1 MEEYRA
7 DKPCDIYG
15 DSLDQINFK
24 FYTFWFFYPNKKI
37 LEQAD
42 IRIYDDK
49 AKMEWSECTFKDENG
64 VIITDLR
71 NVEVF
76 YRSKFEW
83 LLKIMLTL
91 PTVNLKCTIKSNM
104 KVNNYNSRCE
114 LLILKGKALWSKLE
128 RRDRNFTTPTKCKH
142 KRE

>member
-49 AKMEWSECTFKDENG
+49 AKMEWSECTFKDENRI
-64 VIITDLR
+64 IITDLR
-71 NVEVF
+71 KVEVF
-76 YRSKFEW
+76 
-83 LLKIMLTL
+83 LDQ
-91 PTVNLKCTIKSNM
+91 
-104 KVNNYNSRCE
+104 NSSDC
-114 LLILKGKALWSKLE
+114 
-128 RRDRNFTTPTKCKH
+128 
-142 KRE
+142 

>member
-15 DSLDQINFK
+15 DSLGQINFK

-49 AKMEWSECTFKDENG
+49 AKME
-64 VIITDLR
+64 
-71 NVEVF
+71 
-76 YRSKFEW
+76 
-83 LLKIMLTL
+83 
-91 PTVNLKCTIKSNM
+91 
-104 KVNNYNSRCE
+104 
-114 LLILKGKALWSKLE
+114 
-128 RRDRNFTTPTKCKH
+128 
-142 KRE
+142 